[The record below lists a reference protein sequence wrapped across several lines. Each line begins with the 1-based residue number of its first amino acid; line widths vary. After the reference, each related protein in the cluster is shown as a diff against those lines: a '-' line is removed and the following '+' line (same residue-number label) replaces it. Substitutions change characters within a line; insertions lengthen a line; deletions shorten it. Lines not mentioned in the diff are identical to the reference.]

1 MFRKDWGGQGTP
13 SFPLHHVGILVSD
26 IKTEC
31 ARFVK
36 RYGYV
41 IESEVIED
49 RKQTACVR
57 FIRQAGALF
66 WLELITPNGPDS
78 KLINGL
84 KRGGGLHHLCYEV
97 DDLARVTQNLSEDGM
112 MMISEPVLAEAFPGR
127 RIAWFIGQDR
137 ILIEV
142 LEAGSGPLSLSS
154 LHKSPR

>member
-1 MFRKDWGGQGTP
+1 MGTL
-13 SFPLHHVGILVSD
+13 SLPLHHVGILVSD

-31 ARFVK
+31 ATFVK

-49 RKQTACVR
+49 RIQAACVR

-78 KLINGL
+78 KLINAL
-84 KRGGGLHHLCYEV
+84 KKGGGLHHLCYEV
-97 DDLARVTQNLSEDGM
+97 DDLERVTENLCEDGM
-112 MMISEPVLAEAFPGR
+112 MMISAPVLAEAFPGR

-137 ILIEV
+137 ILIEI
-142 LEAGSGPLSLSS
+142 LEAGSGRLSLSS
-154 LHKSPR
+154 LHKLS